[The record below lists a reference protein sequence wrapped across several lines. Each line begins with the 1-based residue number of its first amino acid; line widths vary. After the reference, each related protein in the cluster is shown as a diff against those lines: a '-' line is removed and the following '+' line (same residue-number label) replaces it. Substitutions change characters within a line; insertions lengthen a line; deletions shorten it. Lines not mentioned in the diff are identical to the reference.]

1 MPAFLSLLNSETTI
15 YAGRGIPQNAL
26 ASSIERRGLRIADTI
41 KIYAQK
47 CLQTPADFI
56 QPESANYVF
65 FSLLPFAQLIVPDCS
80 RRFHIGTLR
89 TKGTQ
94 EHTMRYTPAN
104 LIFSCKAF
112 YQFTCLSKYY
122 L

>member
-80 RRFHIGTLR
+80 RRFRTGTLR

-94 EHTMRYTPAN
+94 EHIIRYTPAN
-104 LIFSCKAF
+104 LIFMC
-112 YQFTCLSKYY
+112 
-122 L
+122 

>member
-47 CLQTPADFI
+47 CLQTLADFI

-65 FSLLPFAQLIVPDCS
+65 FFTAPFLRNLLYLIV
-80 RRFHIGTLR
+80 H
-89 TKGTQ
+89 
-94 EHTMRYTPAN
+94 A
-104 LIFSCKAF
+104 AF
-112 YQFTCLSKYY
+112 VLVFRE
-122 L
+122 